1 LPAGGDFK
9 KDLPGA
15 AVVDLPQQLATGAD
29 YGLTLLPTK
38 NANAADFAFFMLSP
52 EGQAILSHN
61 GFDAPLLAPPSH

>member
-1 LPAGGDFK
+1 
-9 KDLPGA
+9 
-15 AVVDLPQQLATGAD
+15 
-29 YGLTLLPTK
+29 LLPTK